1 MLDENFIDALI
12 SGQYRSRRVYAFPAV
27 VAVGV
32 FVGGGG
38 WLILYRHGSLV
49 HDLSPLMGLALGL
62 IPWKEIKTKSQ
73 TGRL

>member
-49 HDLSPLMGLALGL
+49 HDLSLIGL

-73 TGRL
+73 AGRL